1 MSEIER
7 SAFVEQQFRTI
18 LQNVPTAAQ
27 GYGQDGVVL
36 YWNKASER
44 LYGYTAAEAIG
55 RNVLDLIIPKEM
67 RASVELGM
75 RQMLE
80 TGVVVPSGELSLMCK
95 DGSRAEVF
103 SSHYLVRA
111 PTGEPEL
118 FCIDVD
124 LTEIKLSQERMQAS
138 DQQFRTL
145 IAAIPDAIFLKD
157 EKGRWQILNEA
168 AKKMFHMDD
177 FPWEGSTDLE
187 MAIARPAFRSVYES
201 CFLDDEKAWAA
212 RKLMVFSELIQ
223 DENGSP
229 LEYEVLK
236 SPIFTDDGARKALVV
251 VARNVAERIK
261 SEAELRIA
269 AIAFESQQGMFV
281 TDTEFVILR
290 VNSCFT
296 QITGYSAEEAV
307 GQRPHEL
314 LNSGRHDKD
323 FFAEVNRCLTTTDT
337 WQGEIW
343 DRRKN
348 GEIFPEWMALT
359 AVRDTLGELTHYVAA
374 FTDMTERKAAEEQI
388 QHLAFFDALTALPNR
403 RLLMD
408 RLKQAIAACARGQN
422 FAAMLFV
429 DLDHF
434 KFLNDTHGHFC
445 GDQLLS
451 QAAAR
456 LIACVTQDTTVA
468 RLGGDEFV
476 VMLED
481 LGKNAAEA
489 ASAAETLGE
498 KIRIA
503 LRQSYTIG
511 AEPSELTYH
520 SGASIGITLFDG
532 EELSTDGPLKRA
544 DLAMYQAKAA
554 GRNLVRFFDPQMQAI
569 VTARSAL
576 EAGLREALSEKQ
588 LTLHYQAQTSIS
600 TITGVEAL
608 LRWQHPQR
616 GLVLPGD
623 FIALA
628 EENGLI
634 LPIGKWVLHTAC
646 TQLAE
651 WSKHPKLG
659 QLYIS
664 VNVSLRQ
671 FHQENFVAEVLDV
684 LAGTGANPQLLKLE
698 LTESVLVTHVEEV
711 IEKMTALKV
720 HGVGFSLDD
729 FGTGYSSLSNL
740 KRLPLDQLKID
751 QSFVHDILT
760 DPNDA
765 AIAKMIVALA
775 DTLSLNVIAE
785 GVETEAQREFLALNG
800 CLAYQGFLCSAP
812 LSAREFEE
820 FFLAV

>member
-7 SAFVEQQFRTI
+7 SAFVEQQFRTL

-27 GYGQDGVVL
+27 GYGPDGTVL

-55 RNVLDLIIPKEM
+55 RNVLDLIIPQELH
-67 RASVELGM
+67 ASVLRGM

-80 TGVVVPSGELSLMCK
+80 AGIVVPSEELSLTCK
-95 DGSRAEVF
+95 DGSRVEVF
-103 SSHYLVRA
+103 SSHYLVRSPA
-111 PTGEPEL
+111 GEPEL

-124 LTEIKLSQERMQAS
+124 LTQLKRSQERMQAS

-145 IAAIPDAIFLKD
+145 IEAIPDAIFLKD
-157 EKGRWQILNEA
+157 GEGRWQILNEA
-168 AKKMFHMDD
+168 AKKMFKMAD

-201 CFLDDEKAWAA
+201 CFLDDEKAWTA

-223 DENGSP
+223 AENGSP

-236 SPIFTDDGARKALVV
+236 SPIFTEDGARKALVV

-281 TDTEFVILR
+281 TDTEFTILR
-290 VNSCFT
+290 VNSCFSE
-296 QITGYSAEEAV
+296 ITGYSAEEAV
-307 GQRPHEL
+307 GQRPHDL
-314 LNSGRHDKD
+314 LNSGQHDAS
-323 FFAEVNRCLTTTDT
+323 FFAEVDRCLATTDT

-359 AVRDTLGELTHYVAA
+359 AVRDTAGCLTHYVAA

-388 QHLAFFDALTALPNR
+388 QHLAFFDALTELPNR

-408 RLKQAIAACARGQN
+408 RLKQAIASCARGQSL
-422 FAAMLFV
+422 AALLFV

-434 KFLNDTHGHFC
+434 KFLNDTHGHFY

-456 LIACVTQDTTVA
+456 LIDCVTQGTTVA

-498 KIRIA
+498 KIRTA
-503 LRQSYTIG
+503 LRQNYTLG
-511 AEPSELTYH
+511 AQPSELTYH
-520 SGASIGITLFDG
+520 SGASIGITLFNG

-554 GRNLVRFFDPQMQAI
+554 GRNLLRFFDPQMQAI
-569 VTARSAL
+569 VTARSTL

-588 LTLHYQAQTSIS
+588 FTLHYQAQNFVS
-600 TITGVEAL
+600 TITGAEAL

-616 GLVLPGD
+616 GLILPGD

-634 LPIGKWVLHTAC
+634 LPIGKWVMQTAC
-646 TQLAE
+646 TQLAA
-651 WSKHPKLG
+651 WAKHPKLA
-659 QLYIS
+659 QLCIA

-671 FHQENFVAEVLDV
+671 FHQENFVAEVLAL
-684 LAGTGANPQLLKLE
+684 LAQTGANPQLLKLE
-698 LTESVLVTHVEEV
+698 LTESVLVTHVDDV
-711 IEKMTALKV
+711 IQKMTALKA

-751 QSFVHDILT
+751 QSFVRDILT

-775 DTLSLNVIAE
+775 DTLSLAVIAE
-785 GVETEAQREFLALNG
+785 GVETDAQRKFLAQNG
-800 CLAYQGFLCSAP
+800 CLAYQGYLCSAP
-812 LSAREFEE
+812 LSAVEFEA
-820 FFLAV
+820 FVLAS

>member
-1 MSEIER
+1 MTEFER
-7 SAFVEQQFRTI
+7 SAFLEQQFRT
-18 LQNVPTAAQ
+18 LLHNVPTAAQ
-27 GYGQDGVVL
+27 GYGPDGIIR

-44 LYGYTAAEAIG
+44 LYGYTAVEAIG
-55 RNVLDLIIPKEM
+55 RNVLDLIIPKEL

-80 TGVVVPSGELSLMCK
+80 TGIVIPSEELSLVRK
-95 DGSRAEVF
+95 DGSCVEVF
-103 SSHYLVRA
+103 SSHYLVNA

-118 FCIDVD
+118 FCVDVD
-124 LTEIKLSQERMQAS
+124 LTALKLSQESLQAS
-138 DQQFRTL
+138 DQSFRTL
-145 IAAIPDAIFLKD
+145 IEAIPDAIFLKD
-157 EKGRWQILNEA
+157 AEGRWQILNEA
-168 AKKMFHMDD
+168 AKQLFQIGDFH
-177 FPWEGSTDLE
+177 WQNRTDLE
-187 MAIARPAFRSVYES
+187 MAELRPAYASIYQS
-201 CFLDDEKAWAA
+201 CFLDDEKAWSA
-212 RKLMVFSELIQ
+212 RKLMVFSEFIQ
-223 DENGSP
+223 
-229 LEYEVLK
+229 LESESLAEFEVLK
-236 SPIFTDDGARKALVV
+236 SPIFTDNGARKALVV
-251 VARNVAERIK
+251 VARNVTERKK

-281 TDTEFVILR
+281 TDTNFVILR

-296 QITGYSAEEAV
+296 QITGYSAEEAI

-314 LNSGRHDKD
+314 LSSGRHDES
-323 FFAEVNRCLTTTDT
+323 FFAEVTRCLETTDT

-359 AVRDTLGELTHYVAA
+359 AVRDTSGELTHYVAA
-374 FTDMTERKAAEEQI
+374 FTDVTERKAAEEQI
-388 QHLAFFDALTALPNR
+388 QHLAFFDALTGLPNR

-408 RLKQAIAACARGQN
+408 RLRQAIASCARGQN

-451 QAAAR
+451 QAASR
-456 LIACVTQDTTVA
+456 LHDCVAQGTTVA

-489 ASAAETLGE
+489 ASAAEILGE
-498 KIRIA
+498 KIRTA
-503 LRQSYTIG
+503 LRQSYQL
-511 AEPSELTYH
+511 SELTYH

-532 EELSTDGPLKRA
+532 DEQSADGPLKRA

-554 GRNLVRFFDPQMQAI
+554 GRNLLRFFDPQMQAI

-600 TITGVEAL
+600 TITGAEAL

-634 LPIGKWVLHTAC
+634 LPIGKWVLQNACAQLTAWS
-646 TQLAE
+646 TQ
-651 WSKHPKLG
+651 PKLA
-659 QLYIS
+659 QLCIS

-671 FHQENFVAEVLDV
+671 FHQEHFVAEVLEV
-684 LAGTGANPQLLKLE
+684 LAETGANPHLLKLE

-711 IEKMTALKV
+711 IQKMTALKA

-785 GVETEAQREFLALNG
+785 GVETEAQREFLALHG
-800 CLAYQGFLCSAP
+800 CLAYQGYLCSAP
-812 LSAREFEE
+812 LSADEFEE
-820 FFLAV
+820 FIHATQ